1 MSWISV
7 AKTSAKTRPLKPS
20 RSLQQIRHLCAS
32 SKSCSWFILRR
43 EETPGRQGP
52 SPELSLACVGR
63 VLPVCSNHWI
73 ICLFPVPV
81 TPPWFQGRFQV
92 ARVLLG
98 WPKGLGPA
106 ESGSDNWEVSHHPAP
121 KSHHSSGMLGLA
133 KLLGGCL
140 SVLLCWHSTWVCIS
154 FFVVLPDYLQGASDQ
169 HLCGLQREPCL
180 LEHRHNC
187 NFFKTCL

>member
-20 RSLQQIRHLCAS
+20 QSLQQIRHLCAS

-43 EETPGRQGP
+43 EETPEREGP

-106 ESGSDNWEVSHHPAP
+106 ESGSDNRGFPPPCSQVASQLWDAGAGETARGLLECPPSLAQH
-121 KSHHSSGMLGLA
+121 LGLHFFLCSLTR
-133 KLLGGCL
+133 LLAG
-140 SVLLCWHSTWVCIS
+140 SFWSTPLR
-154 FFVVLPDYLQGASDQ
+154 FAARAMFTGTQTQL
-169 HLCGLQREPCL
+169 
-180 LEHRHNC
+180 
-187 NFFKTCL
+187 